1 MFYFIIG
8 KSQLFSVPQKYKIF
22 SRKTKVAFVFYN
34 ISLYIWLVKK
44 NIGVMKGNIEE
55 ALPEIVMIFAI
66 FLMLGLS
73 VAFSTLMRSQ
83 VEKEFNKKIDSLECV
98 INEMRATDS
107 LILDMS
113 EYNSKDIEVL
123 TENHDI
129 LSTQIK
135 KVERRVKSI
144 DTDLNAVD

>member
-1 MFYFIIG
+1 
-8 KSQLFSVPQKYKIF
+8 
-22 SRKTKVAFVFYN
+22 
-34 ISLYIWLVKK
+34 
-44 NIGVMKGNIEE
+44 MKGNIEE

-83 VEKEFNKKIDSLECV
+83 VEKEFNKKLDSLECV
-98 INEMRATDS
+98 INEMRTTDS